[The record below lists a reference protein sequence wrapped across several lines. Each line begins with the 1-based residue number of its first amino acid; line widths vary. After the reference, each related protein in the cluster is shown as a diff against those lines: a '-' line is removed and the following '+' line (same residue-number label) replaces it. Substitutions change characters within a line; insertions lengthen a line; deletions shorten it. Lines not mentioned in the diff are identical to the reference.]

1 MKKLRVK
8 TKQHLSAV
16 INFNINQIRTDNG
29 IFLFDN
35 IKFNYAYC
43 SRFQVLNLGKSGA
56 LISNLFFDNNDNIK
70 VVCNAY
76 SKVTKCDRNLE
87 CALDKCRKLLKGGE

>member
-8 TKQHLSAV
+8 AKKHLSAI

-35 IKFNYAYC
+35 IKFDYVYC
-43 SRFQVLNLGKSGA
+43 STFQVLNLEKSGH

-87 CALDKCRKLLKGGE
+87 CTLDKCRKLLKGGE